1 MNPSVEV
8 VKQCDIRYP
17 GEYDSARALDL
28 YLPSLDIAESSK
40 RPAVFVHGGAWI
52 TSKKSEF
59 EYMGYALASRGIP
72 TVIAGYRLS
81 PAQGIIDPKLCHPM
95 HFEDISSAV
104 AWVLS
109 KEAVVCLG
117 FTPAYIVLIGHSA
130 GAHLT
135 GLLALK
141 SINCATPTKT
151 RLDQTASIRGV
162 IGIEG
167 IYSLSDLAKTFPTYV
182 PWFIERAFM
191 RDPLLWDKASPKE
204 VAISMLSEKSHIADV
219 TLPRYLLIHS
229 PEDELVNMEQT
240 NDYAAALQ
248 SINVDVEVCINISG
262 SHDDILKNPELHD
275 RLAKFIS
282 SLEF

>member
-40 RPAVFVHGGAWI
+40 RP
-52 TSKKSEF
+52 
-59 EYMGYALASRGIP
+59 
-72 TVIAGYRLS
+72 
-81 PAQGIIDPKLCHPM
+81 
-95 HFEDISSAV
+95 
-104 AWVLS
+104 
-109 KEAVVCLG
+109 
-117 FTPAYIVLIGHSA
+117 VLIGHSA